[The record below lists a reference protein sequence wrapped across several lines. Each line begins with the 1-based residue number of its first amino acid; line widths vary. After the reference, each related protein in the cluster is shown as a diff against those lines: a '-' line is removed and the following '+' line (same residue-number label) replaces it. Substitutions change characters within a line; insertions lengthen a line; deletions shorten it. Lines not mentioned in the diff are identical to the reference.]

1 MAGQESRS
9 YRAQGI
15 VLRHV
20 EVGEA
25 DRILTLYTLEYG
37 KVQAIAKGVRKLRS
51 RKAGHLEPFS
61 RVELRI
67 QLPI

>member
-25 DRILTLYTLEYG
+25 DRILTLYTLEY
-37 KVQAIAKGVRKLRS
+37 
-51 RKAGHLEPFS
+51 
-61 RVELRI
+61 
-67 QLPI
+67 